1 MFHSPRI
8 SARRLRRLLPVVF
21 VAVFLVQLGAARAQT
36 HSPSTTTTTTAPTTA
51 TESTSTPTPTP
62 YPVTVG
68 EVRLPGDAKA
78 LTKVLAG
85 LGDEIVVKVNNLTA
99 EVDRQNSSAEPAA
112 GLDPNKLVL
121 FLDGVEM
128 KNLYP
133 EAVLPNDELRFKL
146 RRDDKT
152 KDAWDDLLSKPDKS
166 ELENVM
172 VGVGPE
178 GKTAWPR
185 AKEVKQ
191 TFTLRVYDNRWLNW
205 AAVLFLLAL
214 AVFVWLAKYTNIIR
228 DSQPPEP
235 VEGTMKPYS
244 LARAQVAWWFFV
256 ILGSFLFILMV
267 TGDYNTI
274 TTSSLV
280 LLGIGSGTALG
291 SAMVD
296 ANKRE
301 SANNDLRA
309 LKPRQKAL
317 AVAVDDLK
325 SNIADVEGRRAAV
338 QPVTPEE
345 LTALGDRRT
354 DLAAKEAELAQID
367 VEVADAESAKSKPV
381 SENFIK
387 DVLSDVNGVT
397 FHRFQIVIWTIVL
410 GIIFI
415 VSVWNHLRMPTFD
428 ETLPALT
435 GISGA
440 TYLGFKIPERQNEPE
455 QPQPASTPPAGSTPP
470 VVPAAPA
477 VPALPAPDTQ
487 GGAGDGTTTTAGDES
502 DDDDSTPNDADNQA
516 GVGGAGG
523 ASQGG

>member
-1 MFHSPRI
+1 M
-8 SARRLRRLLPVVF
+8 
-21 VAVFLVQLGAARAQT
+21 
-36 HSPSTTTTTTAPTTA
+36 
-51 TESTSTPTPTP
+51 
-62 YPVTVG
+62 
-68 EVRLPGDAKA
+68 
-78 LTKVLAG
+78 AG
-85 LGDEIVVKVNNLTA
+85 LGDEIIVKVNNLKE
-99 EVDRQNSSAEPAA
+99 EVDRQNSPNEPAAA

-121 FLDGVEM
+121 FLDDVEM

-133 EAVLPNDELRFKL
+133 EAVLPDNELRFKL

-152 KDAWDDLLSKPDKS
+152 KDAWDDLLAKPDQSKRK
-166 ELENVM
+166 NIK

-178 GKTAWPR
+178 GKASWPQDNH
-185 AKEVKQ
+185 VTQ
-191 TFTLRVYDNRWLNW
+191 NFTQNFTLRVYDRKWLNA
-205 AAVLFLLAL
+205 AAVLFLFAL
-214 AVFVWLAKYTNIIR
+214 AVFIWLAKYTNIIR

-235 VEGTMKPYS
+235 LAGAMKPYS

-301 SANNDLRA
+301 SSNNDLLA
-309 LKPRQKAL
+309 LKPRQVAL
-317 AVAVDDLK
+317 AAAVAELQGK
-325 SNIADVEGRRAAV
+325 IADVDGRRAAA
-338 QPVTPEE
+338 QLVTPEE
-345 LTALGDRRT
+345 SAALGGQRT
-354 DLAAKEAELAQID
+354 DLVAKQAELAQLN
-367 VEVADAESAKSKPV
+367 VEIADAESAKSKPV

-397 FHRFQIVIWTIVL
+397 FHRFQILIWTIVL

-428 ETLPALT
+428 ETLLALT

-440 TYLGFKIPERQNEPE
+440 TYLGFKIPERQNEPG
-455 QPQPASTPPAGSTPP
+455 QPQPASTTPAGSAPP
-470 VVPAAPA
+470 VLPAAPA
-477 VPALPAPDTQ
+477 APILPAGSAPPAAPVLPAAPAAPVAPTGETATASAGNSTLNPDDPNVSGS
-487 GGAGDGTTTTAGDES
+487 GGATGVSGGESNTGGQTKSSDETDEVDEVDES
-502 DDDDSTPNDADNQA
+502 DDDDSAKDDADK
-516 GVGGAGG
+516 
-523 ASQGG
+523 QGGGGES